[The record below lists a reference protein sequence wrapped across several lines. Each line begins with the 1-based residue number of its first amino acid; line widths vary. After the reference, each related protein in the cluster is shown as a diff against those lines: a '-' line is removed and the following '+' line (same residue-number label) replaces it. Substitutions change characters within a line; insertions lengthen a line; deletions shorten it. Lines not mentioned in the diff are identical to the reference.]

1 MTHFAKSTIG
11 FWAFCLCWLAFGQVA
26 GAQEF
31 FRFKAEFSI
40 KEKEKGAEQG
50 RLIMGTVFF
59 DKNLR
64 KIAYDIRFPE
74 PEQWLVHDTTLFRVA
89 HDSLL
94 SRQPVGQVSEYSLFN
109 MILSQ
114 QLADFGL
121 ARAGYAPGEVR
132 QEGSQTLS
140 TWLPPEQL
148 REYLGPVVLA
158 QENKRLTAIA
168 FQSKDGTTA
177 AKFYL
182 QDYQIHDGLPVPGK
196 VYQIFYRPQGE
207 FVRILAL
214 KNITVNSTD
223 EDNRYD
229 FPVPAGR

>member
-1 MTHFAKSTIG
+1 MPPISNFIFRFLVACL
-11 FWAFCLCWLAFGQVA
+11 FWAAFDHA
-26 GAQEF
+26 ASAQEF

-74 PEQWLVHDTTLFRVA
+74 PEQWLIHDTTLFRVA

-94 SRQPVGQVSEYSLFN
+94 SQQSVGQVSEYSLFN

-132 QEGSQTLS
+132 QEGTQTLS

-158 QENKRLTAIA
+158 QEQKRLTAIA
-168 FQSKDGTTA
+168 FMAKDGATA

-182 QDYQIHDGLPVPGK
+182 QDYQTHDGLPVPSK
-196 VYQIFYRPQGE
+196 VYQIFYREQGE
-207 FVRILAL
+207 FVRILTF
-214 KNITVNSTD
+214 KNVTVNSTD

-229 FPVPAGR
+229 FPLPAGR